1 MTHTEGAFPYWPDG
15 VPTEISGYDKPVYS
29 LLDEA
34 ARKYPDQVYT
44 IFQGAKRTYAQVKRD
59 ADKVAAFLK
68 SRGIGKGDRVAIFLP
83 NLPQYP
89 VVYFGILKAG
99 AVCVTCNPMYTAS
112 ELQHQLNDSQAKMVF
127 CMDHQQFYPTAVRA
141 MQDTSAETA
150 VLCNV
155 KNWLPKVSCVIG
167 SLAGKIPKAGKYEQG
182 HVQLDDILK
191 STEPIQ
197 DNVEVDPW
205 QDPAVLIYT
214 GGTTG
219 LPKGAVL
226 THANLVSDVLM
237 VQEWIRISH
246 GPGEPIRTPV
256 EGGFHC
262 YLGVLPWYHSFGMTL
277 CLLGSAATSSRL
289 ICVPD
294 PRSGKP
300 PFTDVL
306 KMVQK
311 YRPTLLVAVP
321 TIFSAF
327 LNHPHLQKYDLSS
340 LICCA
345 SGGAPMP
352 VEMAKQFEE
361 KTGAVIFE
369 GYGLSE
375 TAPVIAAN
383 PSDVERRKFGS
394 VGFPMPST
402 DIRIM
407 DMEMGTTEL
416 QRGEDGEIGVAG
428 PQVMK
433 GYWRNPQA
441 DAEVFRE
448 VDGKRFFLTGDIG
461 HFDENGYLSITDRK
475 KDVILVG
482 GFNCY
487 PREVEEVIYQH
498 SDVAQAAVVGVP
510 DEKSGEAVKAF
521 VQLKDGCDTCEEDLL
536 QFCRERLAGY
546 KRPRSVEFREE
557 LPTSAVGKVLRKD
570 LRKEELEKTG

>member
-1 MTHTEGAFPYWPDG
+1 
-15 VPTEISGYDKPVYS
+15 
-29 LLDEA
+29 
-34 ARKYPDQVYT
+34 
-44 IFQGAKRTYAQVKRD
+44 
-59 ADKVAAFLK
+59 
-68 SRGIGKGDRVAIFLP
+68 
-83 NLPQYP
+83 
-89 VVYFGILKAG
+89 
-99 AVCVTCNPMYTAS
+99 
-112 ELQHQLNDSQAKMVF
+112 
-127 CMDHQQFYPTAVRA
+127 MDHEKFYPTAVRA
-141 MQDTSAETA
+141 MQDTGVETA
-150 VLCNV
+150 VLCSV
-155 KNWLPKVSCVIG
+155 RNWLPKMTGVLG
-167 SLAGKIPKAGKYEQG
+167 SIAGKIPKAGKYEPG
-182 HVQLDDILK
+182 HLHLDRILRD
-191 STEPIQ
+191 TEPIAE
-197 DNVEVDPW
+197 NEAVDPH
-205 QDPAVLIYT
+205 QDAAVLIYT

-226 THANLVSDVLM
+226 THANMVSDVLM
-237 VQEWIRISH
+237 VQEWTRVSH
-246 GPGEPIRTPV
+246 GPGEPLRPPV

-277 CLLGSAATSSRL
+277 CLLGSAATASRL

-294 PRSGKP
+294 PRAGNP
-300 PFTDVL
+300 PFTEVL

-311 YRPTLLVAVP
+311 YRPTLLIAVP

-327 LNHPHLQKYDLSS
+327 LNHSQLHKYDLSS

-352 VEMAKQFEE
+352 VEMARQFEE

-383 PSDVERRKFGS
+383 PTEKEKRKFGS

-416 QRGEDGEIGVAG
+416 ERGEDGEIAVAG
-428 PQVMK
+428 PQVMQ

-441 DAEVFRE
+441 DTEAFRE
-448 VDGKRFFLTGDIG
+448 LDGKRFFLTGDIG

-498 SDVAQAAVVGVP
+498 PAVAQAAVVGVP

-521 VQLKDGCDTCEEDLL
+521 VQPKEDADVSEKEILD
-536 QFCRERLAGY
+536 FCRERLAGY
-546 KRPRSVEFREE
+546 KRPRTVEFRDE

-570 LRKEELEKTG
+570 LKKEEQEKTQ